1 MKYRTAL
8 KMLED
13 LTTVYFLGYERLGG
27 STAQEKASTLE
38 RTWVEDLIYDVSL
51 SYAFVMLGHL
61 RTFT

>member
-1 MKYRTAL
+1 
-8 KMLED
+8 MLED
-13 LTTVYFLGYERLGG
+13 LTIVYFLGYERLGG